1 MLEIVYPF
9 LVVHLWLDFLEWL
22 DAKLGTPFIHMVDE
36 VGGWAGWLCVTLG
49 RVGSLRPTCM
59 ID

>member
-22 DAKLGTPFIHMVDE
+22 DAKLGTPFIGMVDE
-36 VGGWAGWLCVTLG
+36 VREQHKHGPAQPGH
-49 RVGSLRPTCM
+49 RRRKDRSS

>member
-9 LVVHLWLDFLEWL
+9 LVVHLWLDFMEWL

-36 VGGWAGWLCVTLG
+36 VGGLAWLDLNGSG
-49 RVGSLRPTCM
+49 RVSQAV
-59 ID
+59 DD